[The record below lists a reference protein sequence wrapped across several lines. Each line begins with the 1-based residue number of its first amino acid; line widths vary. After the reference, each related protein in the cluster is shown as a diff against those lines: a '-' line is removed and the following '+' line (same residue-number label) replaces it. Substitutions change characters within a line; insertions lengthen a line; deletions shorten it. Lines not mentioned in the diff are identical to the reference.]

1 MIENSEN
8 ELVKKQ
14 EFLRTEIMEKGFDTE
29 LFTQEMIKEKGEN
42 ALQLENWK
50 FEELKTFVEKFQKDN
65 SIVDEKNIKTDEDIN
80 KIDNKENNENS
91 ENKEN
96 KENDIN
102 NNKNVL
108 VNPIKDD
115 NNEAIEITP
124 FVPPTAGEAFKKM
137 IEQKK
142 IEKINVKEVIDE
154 LLIPINLDNLIDD
167 SDEEPDQTS
176 PYNKYSE
183 IVHCKS
189 FEESELQK
197 NEDLKIVVKNP
208 KLIKT
213 GILTSY
219 NQYTI
224 ETKSMNFSTERKLI
238 DFDWLYKKLTEFY
251 PGKIIGSL
259 PPNYIGLKG
268 SSDKKIMYLNLYIN
282 SLAGSKFIRSTP
294 IFYDFLSLPQQEFN
308 KKKTDVY
315 DKLKT
320 PDTLNNFY
328 TMDGTLKLKLSKKRI
343 SKIEN
348 LNEEIKKR
356 VNAIDKVFNCLNTIS
371 NNFDT
376 LIKNLNDL
384 SLHFKNLKETYKFN
398 GTISKGFELFKEF
411 SLNWSNGFVLNRDY
425 IRNDLKF
432 FFQYMKKEIED
443 SIFKFEEFK
452 STKESYLNM
461 FNKVNRLTLMY
472 QSTEKESEQL
482 KDLKTLLAFRT
493 ESLIVEFETLIERHQ
508 VRLANQ
514 IKKTLKNR
522 EEFVKNCTLFKL

>member
-1 MIENSEN
+1 
-8 ELVKKQ
+8 
-14 EFLRTEIMEKGFDTE
+14 
-29 LFTQEMIKEKGEN
+29 
-42 ALQLENWK
+42 
-50 FEELKTFVEKFQKDN
+50 
-65 SIVDEKNIKTDEDIN
+65 
-80 KIDNKENNENS
+80 
-91 ENKEN
+91 
-96 KENDIN
+96 
-102 NNKNVL
+102 
-108 VNPIKDD
+108 
-115 NNEAIEITP
+115 
-124 FVPPTAGEAFKKM
+124 
-137 IEQKK
+137 
-142 IEKINVKEVIDE
+142 
-154 LLIPINLDNLIDD
+154 
-167 SDEEPDQTS
+167 
-176 PYNKYSE
+176 
-183 IVHCKS
+183 
-189 FEESELQK
+189 
-197 NEDLKIVVKNP
+197 
-208 KLIKT
+208 
-213 GILTSY
+213 
-219 NQYTI
+219 
-224 ETKSMNFSTERKLI
+224 
-238 DFDWLYKKLTEFY
+238 
-251 PGKIIGSL
+251 
-259 PPNYIGLKG
+259 
-268 SSDKKIMYLNLYIN
+268 
-282 SLAGSKFIRSTP
+282 
-294 IFYDFLSLPQQEFN
+294 LPQQEFN

-328 TMDGTLKLKLSKKRI
+328 TMDGILKLKLSKKRI

-356 VNAIDKVFNCLNTIS
+356 ANAIDKVFNCLNTIS

-384 SLHFKNLKETYKFN
+384 SSHFKNLKETYKFN

-411 SLNWSNGFVLNRDY
+411 ALNWSNGFVLHRDY

-514 IKKTLKNR
+514 IKTSLKNR
-522 EEFVKNCTLFKL
+522 EEFVKNCMLFKL